1 MENKEGIGKMEKIVR
16 GVVRTTFVGIVGSLV
31 DNPSS
36 VADEVCNRTKS
47 FFVDIKRRVINRDN
61 KENKNKSDEE

>member
-36 VADEVCNRTKS
+36 VADEVCNRTKF
-47 FFVDIKRRVINRDN
+47 FFVDIKRRIINGNN